1 MTEEHCDKKGQKGD
15 HSDTEDRPVE
25 DTTDEG
31 AEADEL
37 EPSADA
43 VADEPDIEQQLAD
56 ARATLAEMEQK
67 HLYAVADLQNYKR
80 RMRQEVADRMQFAN
94 EQVLGDLLPVLDNFR
109 FAVETTSGDTDAE
122 GVIAGVRM
130 ILQQLEDLLQSY
142 GVEPVAADPGTDFDP
157 AVHEVVEVLEADPD
171 LRGKVVEE
179 VSRGYTFRDRLLR
192 SAKVKA
198 GALAP
203 GEEEPEDDAGDSTE
217 PCRESEKESADP
229 LQKE

>member
-1 MTEEHCDKKGQKGD
+1 MTEEHCDKKSQERGQ
-15 HSDTEDRPVE
+15 SDGEDRPVG
-25 DTTDEG
+25 DTIDEV
-31 AEADEL
+31 AETDEL
-37 EPSADA
+37 EPLAEA
-43 VADEPDIEQQLAD
+43 AADESDIEQQLAD
-56 ARATLAEMEQK
+56 ARAALAEMEQK

-80 RMRQEVADRMQFAN
+80 RMQQELADRMQFAN

-109 FAVETTSGDTDAE
+109 LAVETTAGDTDAE

-130 ILQQLEDLLQSY
+130 ILQQLEDLLRSY

-157 AVHEVVEVLEADPD
+157 AVHEAVELLEAAPD

-192 SAKVKA
+192 PAKVKA

-203 GEEEPEDDAGDSTE
+203 GQDEPGEDTGDSTG
-217 PCRESEKESADP
+217 PCRESGNEPSEIPPKE
-229 LQKE
+229 